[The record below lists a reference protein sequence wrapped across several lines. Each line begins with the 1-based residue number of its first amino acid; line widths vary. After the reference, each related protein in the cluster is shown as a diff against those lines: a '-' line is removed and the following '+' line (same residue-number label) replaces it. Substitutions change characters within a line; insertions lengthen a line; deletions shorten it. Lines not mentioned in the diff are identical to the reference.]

1 MRFIKIDLEINDIEL
16 DINMMTDF
24 SIFTMIE
31 KERNTL
37 LKEIKIN
44 KEY

>member
-24 SIFTMIE
+24 SRFTMIE